1 MICLL
6 LYDVPDDG
14 VRTKIADICLDYGL
28 KRIQYSAFL
37 GDLNRNRQEEIILKM
52 QRRVG
57 KRTANIQ
64 LFPLGEKELR
74 LHKEII
80 SDEQ

>member
-57 KRTANIQ
+57 KRAANIQ

-80 SDEQ
+80 TDE